1 MNLEIESNSN
11 QHDEMQSSRK
21 KGLIVIASALV
32 LLILIGAGGFYY
44 NGVRADRS
52 SFALGC
58 PKIYTEI
65 NANFNEYRDSSGKPS
80 IDFGSGQNASA
91 SIITVRNDVF
101 RFKNLANSTSRYSGS
116 KGALETLNKLDS
128 DLTSFSKIKEVQL
141 RIESENPYAMDL
153 SASLSIYQAN
163 IYRALTDPDFDR
175 RAKKLVL
182 DAEKKYEAYN
192 KSRYPKNLQKDILDQ
207 AAVVTS
213 TILSMADFCRAAR

>member
-1 MNLEIESNSN
+1 MNLENESNSN
-11 QHDEMQSSRK
+11 GQEETDSSRK
-21 KGLIVIASALV
+21 KGLVIIVSALV
-32 LLILIGAGGFYY
+32 LLILIGAGAFYY

-58 PKIYTEI
+58 PKIFKEI
-65 NANFNEYRDSSGKPS
+65 NDNFNEYRDSSGKPN
-80 IDFGSGQNASA
+80 IDFGLGSNASA
-91 SIITVRNDVF
+91 TLITVRNDVS
-101 RFKNLANSTSRYSGS
+101 RFKNLANSTSKYSGS
-116 KGALETLNKLDS
+116 KKALETLNKLDG

-141 RIESENPYAMDL
+141 RIESENPYANDL

-192 KSRYPKNLQKDILDQ
+192 KSRYPKNLQKDILDE
-207 AAVVTS
+207 AAIVTS
-213 TILSMADFCRAAR
+213 TMLSMADFCRAAR